1 MTKRKAQD
9 KINNVEQIRKLPRPI
24 VFTNG
29 CFDIVHA
36 GHIDYLEKAA
46 SHGASLV
53 VGMNT
58 DTSVQSLNKAPERP
72 LNPLIQRQQ
81 VIAALESVDAVIA
94 FDESTPEN
102 LIHAICPDI
111 LIKGGDWDV
120 ADIVGGDFVIDNGGE
135 VLTIDF
141 SYPTSTTKL
150 IEKIKKHC

>member
-1 MTKRKAQD
+1 MSKRKVKD
-9 KINNVEQIRKLPRPI
+9 KINSVEQIKQLPRPI

-36 GHIDYLEKAA
+36 GHIDYLEKASA
-46 SHGASLV
+46 HGATLV
-53 VGMNT
+53 VGLNT
-58 DTSVQSLNKAPERP
+58 DASVQSLNKAPERP
-72 LNPLIQRQQ
+72 LNPLAQRQQ

-94 FDESTPEN
+94 FDESTPES
-102 LIHAICPDI
+102 LIHAICPDV
-111 LIKGGDWDV
+111 LIKGGDWDI
-120 ADIVGGDFVIDNGGE
+120 ADIVGGEFVIENGGE